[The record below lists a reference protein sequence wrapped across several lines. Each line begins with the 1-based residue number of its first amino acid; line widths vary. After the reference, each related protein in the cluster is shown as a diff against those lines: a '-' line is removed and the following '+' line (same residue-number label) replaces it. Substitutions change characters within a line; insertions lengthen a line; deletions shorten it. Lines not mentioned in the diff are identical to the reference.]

1 MSPVPTKQCSPYE
14 GGYVDPELETPFP
27 HLTTAELAARLRC
40 TRETVSRSYRRW
52 GLTPIRIAGS
62 LLWPLTQ
69 VEDLE
74 RRAMSGELGPRSEI

>member
-1 MSPVPTKQCSPYE
+1 MRIPTEQQSPY
-14 GGYVDPELETPFP
+14 GSGHSDPKLESPFP

-40 TRETVSRSYRRW
+40 TRETISRSYRRW
-52 GLTPIRIAGS
+52 GLVPIRIAGS

-74 RRAMSGELGPRSEI
+74 RRAMSGELADHAK